1 MQKND
6 QKASRSRQNFNISN
20 VGYYE
25 TCYNN
30 RSTRKLVIGKWQ
42 ILSNTQ
48 KDPYLNQASQTE
60 KYLLKFSYPK
70 KSRNRKFQTPKDPS
84 IIPVTR
90 NPEYPTPLGTESYSC
105 LPVDPLLL
113 ECGTKQESG
122 KKIRRMRGLSPPPQ
136 PHPLAVFLSAHI
148 SFPTKKKLHLFH
160 SLSIPSRCLQKKSTT
175 EQEPIF
181 LRFSRHHCEA
191 DLERETRVMH
201 GEQVLQAIK
210 ETEISNKA
218 SLFLFLFR

>member
-42 ILSNTQ
+42 ILSNTP
-48 KDPYLNQASQTE
+48 KNPYLNQVSQTE

-90 NPEYPTPLGTESYSC
+90 NPEYPPPPLGTESYSC

-122 KKIRRMRGLSPPPQ
+122 KKIRRMRGLSPPPNHT
-136 PHPLAVFLSAHI
+136 PS
-148 SFPTKKKLHLFH
+148 LFFCLLT
-160 SLSIPSRCLQKKSTT
+160 SLSPKNKNTLVSQPVFGRLLVRWLSRQMAV
-175 EQEPIF
+175 
-181 LRFSRHHCEA
+181 LRN
-191 DLERETRVMH
+191 
-201 GEQVLQAIK
+201 I
-210 ETEISNKA
+210 IY
-218 SLFLFLFR
+218 

>member
-6 QKASRSRQNFNISN
+6 QKASRSRQTFNISN

-48 KDPYLNQASQTE
+48 KNPYLNQVSQTE

-90 NPEYPTPLGTESYSC
+90 NSEYPPPPPLPGHRKLLMSSSRPTPLGVRYE
-105 LPVDPLLL
+105 VG
-113 ECGTKQESG
+113 ER
-122 KKIRRMRGLSPPPQ
+122 KKNKEDERAVPPTQ
-136 PHPLAVFLSAHI
+136 PHSLAVFLSAHI
-148 SFPTKKKLHLFH
+148 SFPTKKKCTCFTA
-160 SLSIPSRCLQKKSTT
+160 CLRASSCQVAFQIDGSSAKYH
-175 EQEPIF
+175 I
-181 LRFSRHHCEA
+181 L
-191 DLERETRVMH
+191 TRRRPKAFTRD
-201 GEQVLQAIK
+201 VLV
-210 ETEISNKA
+210 
-218 SLFLFLFR
+218 

>member
-1 MQKND
+1 MQKNE
-6 QKASRSRQNFNISN
+6 KASRSRQNFNISN

-122 KKIRRMRGLSPPPQ
+122 KKIRRMRGLSRPPSQ

-148 SFPTKKKLHLFH
+148 SFPTKKKITLVSQPVNTQQVSTKEIDYRTGANFFALFST
-160 SLSIPSRCLQKKSTT
+160 SLRSGLGAR
-175 EQEPIF
+175 
-181 LRFSRHHCEA
+181 
-191 DLERETRVMH
+191 DTRNAWRTSSA
-201 GEQVLQAIK
+201 GYK
-210 ETEISNKA
+210 RN
-218 SLFLFLFR
+218 

>member
-48 KDPYLNQASQTE
+48 KNPYLNQVSQTE

-90 NPEYPTPLGTESYSC
+90 NPEYPLPPPPGTESYSC
-105 LPVDPLLL
+105 LPVHPLLL

-122 KKIRRMRGLSPPPQ
+122 KKIRRMRGLSPPPTTLPRCFFVCSHLF
-136 PHPLAVFLSAHI
+136 PH
-148 SFPTKKKLHLFH
+148 KKKYICFTA
-160 SLSIPSRCLQKKSTT
+160 CLRASSCQVAFQIDGSSAKYH
-175 EQEPIF
+175 I
-181 LRFSRHHCEA
+181 L
-191 DLERETRVMH
+191 TRRRPKAFARD
-201 GEQVLQAIK
+201 VLV
-210 ETEISNKA
+210 
-218 SLFLFLFR
+218 